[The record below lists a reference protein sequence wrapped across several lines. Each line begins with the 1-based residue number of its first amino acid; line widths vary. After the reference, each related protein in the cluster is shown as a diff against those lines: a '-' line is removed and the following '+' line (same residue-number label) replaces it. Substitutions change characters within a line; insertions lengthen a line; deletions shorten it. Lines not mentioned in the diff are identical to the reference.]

1 MSRREP
7 VARSVVGRWGAPA
20 GVGAILVVLGVA
32 VGHVTSG
39 RAEPPRGSASPGS
52 VVIEIKNFEFVPAQ
66 ITVPRGSVVRWVNAD
81 VANHQVT
88 TGVADAG
95 RARPD
100 GRVASPL
107 MFRGDGFSASFA
119 TPGEHP
125 YYCGIHPFMRGTIVV
140 R

>member
-1 MSRREP
+1 MSRRESDAGRGAGRLGGR
-7 VARSVVGRWGAPA
+7 AR
-20 GVGAILVVLGVA
+20 VGAILVALGVA
-32 VGHVTSG
+32 AGPVASG
-39 RAEPPRGSASPGS
+39 RAEAPGGTAGAGAA
-52 VVIEIKNFEFVPAQ
+52 VVEIKHFEFVPAQ

-88 TGVADAG
+88 TGVPDGG

-107 MFRGDGFSASFA
+107 LFRGDGFSTSFA

-125 YYCGIHPFMRGTIVV
+125 YYCGVHPFMRGTIVV